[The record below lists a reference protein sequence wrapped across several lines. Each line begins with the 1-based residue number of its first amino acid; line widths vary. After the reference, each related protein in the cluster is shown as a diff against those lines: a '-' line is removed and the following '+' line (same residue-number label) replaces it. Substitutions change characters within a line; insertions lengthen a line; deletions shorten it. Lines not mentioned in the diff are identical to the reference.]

1 MTTGQPLR
9 LRVAMKPI
17 SSLPRPL
24 KTVDLD
30 THEPAQAITQRSDAC
45 AVPRAGV
52 VLESVVA
59 YELADALLEKTG
71 GDTVTEVRR
80 NLDAY
85 LAEIAQR

>member
-1 MTTGQPLR
+1 
-9 LRVAMKPI
+9 
-17 SSLPRPL
+17 
-24 KTVDLD
+24 VDIA
-30 THEPAQAITQRSDAC
+30 THEPAVAITQRSDAC

-71 GDTVTEVRR
+71 GDTVVEVRR

-85 LAEIAQR
+85 LADIAQR